1 VGEEDC
7 GPKEYPWIEGPHE
20 NFAAQG
26 PEQLAHESLRWFEHS
41 DDAAVWRE
49 NPSARLELVY
59 PGEALTI
66 TARYSP
72 GLDLSWEEQLRD
84 WFARFPPGSG
94 GVSEPGESGA
104 EQYHW
109 TVDFGERGRI
119 DGIVASE
126 ATAIERLKSLG
137 QDGGSS
143 PILRQYAWSLC
154 CLVRRSSHVMDCYSV
169 DTDDLAELDELP
181 VRLRE
186 KRERYARN

>member
-1 VGEEDC
+1 MGEEDC

-84 WFARFPPGSG
+84 WFARVGRSTAPTPGRDMIG
-94 GVSEPGESGA
+94 AVSVLSRTPLA
-104 EQYHW
+104 
-109 TVDFGERGRI
+109 
-119 DGIVASE
+119 AN
-126 ATAIERLKSLG
+126 
-137 QDGGSS
+137 
-143 PILRQYAWSLC
+143 
-154 CLVRRSSHVMDCYSV
+154 RR
-169 DTDDLAELDELP
+169 TLI
-181 VRLRE
+181 R
-186 KRERYARN
+186 